1 MSDKTRKIIQTVC
14 TTIIIGFAAYYA
26 YTDDICGTIFA
37 SLAMSSMIYLMK

>member
-1 MSDKTRKIIQTVC
+1 MSDKVRKIIQTVC
-14 TTIIIGFAAYYA
+14 TIIIIGFAAYYA

>member
-1 MSDKTRKIIQTVC
+1 MSDKTKRII
-14 TTIIIGFAAYYA
+14 TTICTVMIIFAAAYYA

>member
-1 MSDKTRKIIQTVC
+1 MSDKTKRII
-14 TTIIIGFAAYYA
+14 TTICTIMIICAAAYYA